1 MILRLSL
8 LIILLGKEVT
18 GLGKKAFMPLVV
30 LVVTSIFYNWLI
42 YLVSVKV
49 LLGHGQTNSTP
60 SKIY

>member
-8 LIILLGKEVT
+8 LLSLLGKEVT

-30 LVVTSIFYNWLI
+30 LVVTSILYNWLI

-49 LLGHGQTNSTP
+49 LLGQINSTP